1 MRGIRE
7 SNSDSLLF
15 GGDNSAIVQFMAR
28 RIVHQLV
35 DDIDGTLLDVG
46 EGETVLFSL
55 DGVAYEIDLTD
66 ENAAALRSALERYT
80 KAART
85 VSSAR
90 AVSRS
95 ASSSGGRKRRRSGQQ
110 DYSGVREW
118 AKQNGYQVSERG
130 RVPASVLEAYEAAH

>member
-1 MRGIRE
+1 
-7 SNSDSLLF
+7 
-15 GGDNSAIVQFMAR
+15 MAR

-35 DDIDGTLLDVG
+35 DDIDGTLLESG

-66 ENAAALRSALERYT
+66 ENAAALRGALERYT
-80 KAART
+80 DAARA

-90 AVSRS
+90 ATSNA
-95 ASSSGGRKRRRSGQQ
+95 ASNGRKRRRSGQQ